1 MEGKRIRPTEL
12 SGNPIS
18 NHLLANQDELAKEMM
33 KLALR
38 SSFVH
43 TSKGSL
49 IRRTI
54 LRHGA
59 DGFTSPTKEERC
71 AADFIALK
79 NPSPSARFEPAH
91 RGPSDKHA
99 NNYTTEDNGGLVFDE
114 EIILKLS
121 YISVL

>member
-1 MEGKRIRPTEL
+1 MEGKRIRQTEL
-12 SGNPIS
+12 SGNPTS
-18 NHLLANQDELAKEMM
+18 NHLLAKQDELAKEMI
-33 KLALR
+33 LALR

-43 TSKGSL
+43 TYKSSL

-59 DGFTSPTKEERC
+59 DGFTSPAKEERC

-91 RGPSDKHA
+91 LGPSDKDA